1 MAKAKKTS
9 AKSNEIDMSI
19 AHEKGLGI
27 GKRVIAGSLAA
38 LLLIGGFG
46 VWAATSELSG
56 AVIGQGQV
64 MVDKDIRAVQH
75 LDGGILRSINVQKGD
90 EVKEGQV
97 LFTLDD
103 TQMKSEVQII
113 KGQLLELIAKRQ
125 RLQAERDGNSEM
137 ILPTDQPDLDL
148 ANAAVFAGEQRLF
161 SGNVQNRLSQVKQLK
176 FAASQADQ
184 EVSALNAQIKANGI
198 DMALVQKEYDKFVG
212 LQKKGLIDNSRVV
225 NAERDLN
232 KLKADKEQ
240 VLAGIIKST
249 AHRSEIDLQI
259 KAVEE
264 TARTDAQKQL
274 SDIEPRVTE
283 LLTRKAAIADR
294 MTRMEIKSPIAGTI
308 NEVAVNT
315 VGGVITP
322 AQKLLTIVPQDA
334 KLQIEVKVQ
343 PNDIDQIFV
352 GQSAKLKFTAFSS
365 RNTPEIYGKVAFVS
379 PATSTDQQSGR
390 VYYVTQVEVPT
401 SELEKLGGKKMV
413 PGMLVE
419 TFMQTESRTALSY
432 LLKPFKDQLERAFR
446 ER

>member
-125 RLQAERDGNSEM
+125 RLQAERDGKSEM
-137 ILPTDQPDLDL
+137 TLPTDQPDLDL
-148 ANAAVFAGEQRLF
+148 ADAAVFAGEQRLF

-184 EVSALNAQIKANGI
+184 EVSALNAQIKANSI

-240 VLAGIIKST
+240 VLAGIIKSK

-352 GQSAKLKFTAFSS
+352 GQDAKLKFTAFSS

-390 VYYVTQVEVPT
+390 VYYVTQVEVPAA
-401 SELEKLGGKKMV
+401 ELDKLGGKKMV

-432 LLKPFKDQLERAFR
+432 LLKPFVDQLARAFK

>member
-1 MAKAKKTS
+1 MAKSKNIS
-9 AKSNEIDMSI
+9 QSGGEIDLSI
-19 AHEKGLGI
+19 GREKGLGI
-27 GKRVIAGSLAA
+27 GKRVTLGSLAA

-46 VWAATSELSG
+46 VWAAKSELSG

-64 MVDKDIRAVQH
+64 MVDKDIRVVQH
-75 LDGGILRSINVQKGD
+75 LDGGILRSIVVKKGD
-90 EVKEGQV
+90 EVKEGEV

-113 KGQLLELIAKRQ
+113 RGQLMELLAKRQ
-125 RLQAERDGNSEM
+125 RLQAERDGKSEM
-137 ILPTDQPDLDL
+137 TAPTEQLDLDV
-148 ANAAVFAGEQRLF
+148 AHSDGYAGELRLF
-161 SGNVQNRLSQVKQLK
+161 KGNVENRISQVKQLK
-176 FAASQADQ
+176 LAASQAEQ
-184 EVSALNAQIKANGI
+184 EVIALEAQIKANAI
-198 DMALVQKEYDKFVG
+198 DFALVQKEYVKFVG
-212 LQKKGLIDNSRVV
+212 LLKKGLIDNSRVF
-225 NAERDLN
+225 NTERDLN

-240 VLAGIIKST
+240 IEASIKKSK
-249 AHRSEIDLQI
+249 AHGNEIALQI

-274 SDIEPRVTE
+274 SDIEPRIAE

-308 NEVAVNT
+308 NEVTVNT
-315 VGGVITP
+315 VGGIITP
-322 AQKLLTIVPQDA
+322 AQKLLTIVPLDA

-352 GQSAKLKFTAFSS
+352 GQAAKLKFTAFSS

-390 VYYVTQVEVPT
+390 VYYVTQVEV
-401 SELEKLGGKKMV
+401 SAAEFDKLGGKKLV

-419 TFMQTESRTALSY
+419 TFMETESRTALSY
-432 LLKPFKDQLERAFR
+432 LLKPFQDQLERAFR